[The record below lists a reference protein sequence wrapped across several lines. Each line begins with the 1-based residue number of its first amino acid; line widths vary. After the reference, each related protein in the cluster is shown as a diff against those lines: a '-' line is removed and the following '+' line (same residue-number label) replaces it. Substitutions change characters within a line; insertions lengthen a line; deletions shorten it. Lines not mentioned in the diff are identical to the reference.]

1 MPVEAVS
8 PWPAGEPACTAEG
21 GRCMAAC
28 GAISLLAGNVSQ
40 RLSGIFR
47 VGAVS
52 RRAPAGVVVRLFAR
66 SCFLSVNAACAFVRP
81 YGRGIGRGIV
91 VKRRAPDANS
101 RKKRRD
107 MRDAAAHKSGAR
119 CPPLLAVR
127 VLHRRNRVPPRAAAR
142 PAGLEAVSYL
152 RKRLS

>member
-1 MPVEAVS
+1 
-8 PWPAGEPACTAEG
+8 
-21 GRCMAAC
+21 MAAC
-28 GAISLLAGNVSQ
+28 VAISLLAGNVSQ

-52 RRAPAGVVVRLFAR
+52 RRAPSGVVTRLFAR
-66 SCFLSVNAACAFVRP
+66 SCFLSVNAARAFVRLV
-81 YGRGIGRGIV
+81 GRGIGRGIV
-91 VKRRAPDANS
+91 VKRRASDANS
-101 RKKRRD
+101 RIKRRD
-107 MRDAAAHKSGAR
+107 MRHAAAHKSGAQ

-127 VLHRRNRVPPRAAAR
+127 VLRRRNRVPPRAVAR